1 MNTVTD
7 KDNYV
12 SQLNANHVSLILN
25 VKEPQRMTKYP
36 HRSWTWS
43 TCHIKLQSYKNIFGK
58 FNNNE
63 RCKMLETNLHKLT

>member
-43 TCHIKLQSYKNIFGK
+43 TCHI
-58 FNNNE
+58 
-63 RCKMLETNLHKLT
+63 